1 MLFTKPKKAIG
12 VDVGTHSVKAVLM
25 SRHGSRLR
33 VEQVGYGVVDRAQYN
48 LDPVAAQAEALSVS
62 VSAMPVAKS
71 LLVGA
76 LPGQTVVIRYPRFS
90 DMPNDQLGVAVQREA
105 GQNIPYDLGEVFLD
119 WNLLDTYREGEQT
132 MLKVLLV
139 AAKHEVIDTRVQ
151 IADAAGLQFG
161 VLSVDS
167 LALADAAESCAMLS
181 PDETVALI
189 NLGSSSTSIHFT
201 RDGVS
206 NFIRDVSWGA
216 RELINTLSKARRID
230 FNEAEKQLMNA
241 ANESGRVEDIV
252 LLAPEPEPE
261 PAPPPPAPPSSL
273 GGLLDP
279 LEDELGS
286 LGDLGSPAPAKPSA
300 PAPSSSFQ
308 GQSDK
313 SLDEIL
319 EPALARLVGE
329 VRRSFDF
336 YEQQLYERPVDR
348 IILSGGVAHL
358 PVVQRYMVE
367 ELGID
372 SITTADPGS
381 GAVTFANDS
390 SIEELRRHPAQF
402 MVAVGLAARGMS
414 EL

>member
-12 VDVGTHSVKAVLM
+12 IDVGTHSVKTVLM
-25 SRHGSRLR
+25 ARHGSKLR
-33 VEQVGYGVVDRAQYN
+33 VEQVGYAVVDRNQYN

-62 VSAMPVAKS
+62 LMGMPVPKS

-90 DMPNDQLGVAVQREA
+90 DMPNDQLATAVQREA
-105 GQNIPYDLGEVFLD
+105 GQNIPYDLSEVFLD

-151 IADAAGLQFG
+151 IADAASVQFG

-167 LALADAAESCAMLS
+167 LALADAADSCSMLN
-181 PDETVALI
+181 PEETVALI
-189 NLGSSSTSIHFT
+189 NLGASSTSIHFT
-201 RDGVS
+201 RDGIS
-206 NFIRDVSWGA
+206 NFIRDVNWGA
-216 RELINTLSKARRID
+216 RELINTLSKARRVD
-230 FNEAEKQLMNA
+230 FNEAEKQLMA
-241 ANESGRVEDIV
+241 SAKESVGHDDILV
-252 LLAPEPEPE
+252 LEPEEPE
-261 PAPPPPAPPSSL
+261 PAPPPPPPSSMGG

-279 LEDELGS
+279 LEDELGA
-286 LGDLGSPAPAKPSA
+286 LGDLGGSPSPPPKAAPAPAASGGADKPIA
-300 PAPSSSFQ
+300 
-308 GQSDK
+308 
-313 SLDEIL
+313 EIL
-319 EPALARLVGE
+319 ESALGRLVSE

-358 PVVQRYMVE
+358 PFVQQYMAD
-367 ELGID
+367 ELGIENL
-372 SITTADPGS
+372 TVADPTV
-381 GAVTFANDS
+381 GAIQYSNGPSVQ
-390 SIEELRRHPAQF
+390 ELHRQPAQF